1 MKQDVLFFS
10 VIRFRNISWIPGS
23 FGVYCRKVLWND
35 GMRDTDKKI
44 FWLSRYGM
52 HKFGWPR
59 YLISQKYYLNGN
71 KGFGWDVKGRSP
83 PDQYMEHPNYLV
95 QRYKCKFQFS
105 CKPNWV
111 DLNFWVNSGW
121 VGSRDIHI
129 ECSKQIK

>member
-1 MKQDVLFFS
+1 
-10 VIRFRNISWIPGS
+10 
-23 FGVYCRKVLWND
+23 
-35 GMRDTDKKI
+35 MRDTDKKI

-52 HKFGWPR
+52 HKFAWPR
-59 YLISQKYYLNGN
+59 YLISQKYFQKGN
-71 KGFGWDVKGRSP
+71 TGYGWDVKGRSP
-83 PDQYMEHPNYLV
+83 PDQYNEQPEYLV
-95 QRYKCKFQFS
+95 ARYYCKFQFS